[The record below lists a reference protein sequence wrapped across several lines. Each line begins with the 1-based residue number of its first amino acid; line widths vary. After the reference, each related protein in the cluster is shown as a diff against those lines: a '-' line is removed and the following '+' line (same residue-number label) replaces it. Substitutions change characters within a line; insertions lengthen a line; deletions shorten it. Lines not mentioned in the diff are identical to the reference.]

1 MPFSHASVLIVPVS
15 DQDRALAFYRD
26 VVGFSVYADNQVGPN
41 MRWIHL
47 RAPNGGLD
55 LALGDW
61 LDVPAGSIGGLFLDV
76 DDIEAVSAELE
87 ARGLEFAGGV
97 DDTPFGK
104 FHPFVDPDGNQL
116 VLHQAA
122 PGLMD

>member
-1 MPFSHASVLIVPVS
+1 MPFSHASVLIVPVT
-15 DQDRALAFYRD
+15 DQDCALTFYRD
-26 VVGFSVYADNQVGPN
+26 VLGFSVYGDNQV
-41 MRWIHL
+41 
-47 RAPNGGLD
+47 APNSGLD

-76 DDIEAVSAELE
+76 DDIEAVSAEME
-87 ARGLEFAGGV
+87 ARGLEFASGI